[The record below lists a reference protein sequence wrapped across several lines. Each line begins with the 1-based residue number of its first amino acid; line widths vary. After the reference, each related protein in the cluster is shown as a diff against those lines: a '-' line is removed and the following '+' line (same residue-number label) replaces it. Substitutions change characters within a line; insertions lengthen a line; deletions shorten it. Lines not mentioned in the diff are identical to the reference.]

1 MATKMLGGSYRR
13 PAMPKAL
20 MLKTPYVSGVSMA
33 PRICLGGQKSDD
45 GVHQTRV
52 CILVGLCGAIAPGR
66 RCGACFGLLKGGRD
80 ETIDGINVEK
90 ARAETEMPA

>member
-1 MATKMLGGSYRR
+1 MATKIVGGSYRR
-13 PAMPKAL
+13 LAMPKAL

-52 CILVGLCGAIAPGR
+52 CILVGCVGRLPLAGA
-66 RCGACFGLLKGGRD
+66 
-80 ETIDGINVEK
+80 VV
-90 ARAETEMPA
+90 PALAY